1 LTTTV
6 YSSIEHLDNDFLELI
21 NPNKSAYFSR
31 DLLYSFEVS
40 NAQVDMRYVC
50 ISNNNI
56 AQALALVQ
64 IIELSVDVIL
74 KNIKVSP
81 FFRKILNAFFCN
93 DHIKI
98 MFCGNIFLSGEHGI
112 SFSENCNKKNTVLQI
127 GKALDNIAKTTRPLH
142 AIFIKDFETSALEY
156 ASDFEHFGFTNI
168 KVEPNMLISL
178 KPEWRTFE
186 DYKAAL
192 KSKYRVKANK
202 ADSKSKALEVRIF
215 SKKDVELFKNEL
227 QNLYQNTIDN
237 ANFNAQ
243 VLDLNTYIKLKDS
256 YKDNFIVW
264 SYFLDDKI
272 VGFLSAL
279 KNKNQLDAHFIGL
292 NYSLNK
298 SHAIY
303 PRILN
308 DYIRLG
314 LEKKVEIIN
323 LGRTASEIK
332 STIGAQ
338 PLELSCYIKHKNK
351 FINILIKPFFKKIQ
365 IKSFKQHSPFK

>member
-1 LTTTV
+1 MTTTV
-6 YSSIEHLDNDFLELI
+6 HSSIEHLDNDFLELI

-31 DLLYSFEVS
+31 ELLYSFEVS

>member
-1 LTTTV
+1 MTTITH
-6 YSSIEHLDNDFLELI
+6 SSIECLEDGFIKFI
-21 NPNKSAYFSR
+21 NPRKSAYFSR
-31 DLLYSFEVS
+31 DLLYSFEAS
-40 NAQVDMRYVC
+40 NTKVDMRYVC

-56 AQALALVQ
+56 PQALALVQ

-74 KNIKVSP
+74 KNIRVSP

-112 SFSENCNKKNTVLQI
+112 SFSENCNKKNTVKQI
-127 GKALDNIAKTTRPLH
+127 GKALDNIAKTTHPLH
-142 AIFIKDFETSALEY
+142 AIFIKDFESSALEY
-156 ASDFEHFGFTNI
+156 SSAFEHFGFTNI
-168 KVEPNMLISL
+168 KVEPNMLITL
-178 KPEWRTFE
+178 KPEWKTFE
-186 DYKAAL
+186 DYKSAL

-202 ADSKSKALEVRIF
+202 ADSKSKALERRVF
-215 SKKDVELFKNEL
+215 SIKDIETYKNEL

-243 VLDLNTYIKLKDS
+243 VLDLNTYIKLKES

-264 SYFLDDKI
+264 SYFLEDKI

-279 KNKNQLDAHFIGL
+279 KNKNHLDAHFIGL
-292 NYSLNK
+292 NYNLNK
-298 SHAIY
+298 TYGIY

-323 LGRTASEIK
+323 LGRTAAEIK
-332 STIGAQ
+332 STIGAK
-338 PLELSCYIKHKNK
+338 PLALSCYIKHKNK
-351 FINILIKPFFKKIQ
+351 FLNVLVKPFFKKIQ

>member
-1 LTTTV
+1 MTTITH
-6 YSSIEHLDNDFLELI
+6 SSIECLEDGFIKFI
-21 NPNKSAYFSR
+21 NPRKSAYFSR
-31 DLLYSFEVS
+31 DLLYSFEAS
-40 NAQVDMRYVC
+40 NTKVDMRYVC

-56 AQALALVQ
+56 PQALALVQ

-74 KNIKVSP
+74 KNIRVSP

-112 SFSENCNKKNTVLQI
+112 SFSENCNKKNTVKQI
-127 GKALDNIAKTTRPLH
+127 GKALDNIAKTTHPLH
-142 AIFIKDFETSALEY
+142 AIFIKDFESSALEY
-156 ASDFEHFGFTNI
+156 SSAFEHFGFTNI
-168 KVEPNMLISL
+168 KVEPNMLITL
-178 KPEWRTFE
+178 KPEWKTFE

-202 ADSKSKALEVRIF
+202 ADSKSKALERRVF
-215 SKKDVELFKNEL
+215 SIKDIETYKNEL

-243 VLDLNTYIKLKDS
+243 VLDLNTYIKLKES
-256 YKDNFIVW
+256 YKDNFSVW
-264 SYFLDDKI
+264 SYFLEDKI

-279 KNKNQLDAHFIGL
+279 KNKNHLDAHFIGL
-292 NYSLNK
+292 NYNLNK
-298 SHAIY
+298 TYGIY

-323 LGRTASEIK
+323 LGRTAAEIK
-332 STIGAQ
+332 STIGAK
-338 PLELSCYIKHKNK
+338 PLALSCYIKHKNK
-351 FINILIKPFFKKIQ
+351 FLNVLVKPFFKKIQ

>member
-1 LTTTV
+1 MTTTV
-6 YSSIEHLDNDFLELI
+6 HSSIEHLDNDFLELI

>member
-1 LTTTV
+1 MTTTV
-6 YSSIEHLDNDFLELI
+6 HSSIEHLDNDFLELI

-112 SFSENCNKKNTVLQI
+112 SFSENCNKNNTVLQI

>member
-6 YSSIEHLDNDFLELI
+6 HSSIEHLDNDFLELI

-40 NAQVDMRYVC
+40 NAQVDIRYVC

>member
-1 LTTTV
+1 MTTTV
-6 YSSIEHLDNDFLELI
+6 HSSIEHLDNDFLELI

-127 GKALDNIAKTTRPLH
+127 GKALDNIAKTARPLH

>member
-1 LTTTV
+1 MTTITH
-6 YSSIEHLDNDFLELI
+6 SSIECLEDGFIKFI
-21 NPNKSAYFSR
+21 NPRKSAYFSR
-31 DLLYSFEVS
+31 DLLYSFEAS
-40 NAQVDMRYVC
+40 NTKVDMRYVC

-56 AQALALVQ
+56 PQALALVQ

-74 KNIKVSP
+74 KNIRVSP
-81 FFRKILNAFFCN
+81 FFRKILNAFFFN

-112 SFSENCNKKNTVLQI
+112 SFSENCNKKNTVKQI
-127 GKALDNIAKTTRPLH
+127 GKALDNIAKTTHPLH
-142 AIFIKDFETSALEY
+142 AIFIKDFESSALEY
-156 ASDFEHFGFTNI
+156 SSAFEHFGFTNI
-168 KVEPNMLISL
+168 KVEPNMLITL
-178 KPEWRTFE
+178 KPEWKTFE

-202 ADSKSKALEVRIF
+202 ADSKSKALERRVF
-215 SKKDVELFKNEL
+215 SIKDIETYKNEL

-243 VLDLNTYIKLKDS
+243 VLDLNTYIKLKES

-264 SYFLDDKI
+264 SYFLEDKI

-279 KNKNQLDAHFIGL
+279 KNKNHLDAHFIGL

-298 SHAIY
+298 TYGIY

-323 LGRTASEIK
+323 LGRTAAEIK
-332 STIGAQ
+332 STIGAK
-338 PLELSCYIKHKNK
+338 PLALSCYIKHKNK
-351 FINILIKPFFKKIQ
+351 FLNVLVKPFFKKIQ

>member
-1 LTTTV
+1 MKTSFHL
-6 YSSIEHLDNDFLELI
+6 SIKDVDDEFLEII
-21 NPNKSAYFSR
+21 NPNNSVYFSR
-31 DLLYSFEVS
+31 AFLHAFEVS
-40 NAQVDMRYVC
+40 NTQVDMRYVC
-50 ISNNNI
+50 ISDEDTP
-56 AQALALVQ
+56 QALALVQ

-81 FFRKILNAFFCN
+81 FFRKILTLFFCN

-98 MFCGNIFLSGEHGI
+98 MFCGNVFLSGEHGI
-112 SFSENCNKKNTVLQI
+112 SFAQNSNRQKITGHIGHALNT
-127 GKALDNIAKTTRPLH
+127 IAKTVRPLH
-142 AIFIKDFETSALEY
+142 AIFIKDFEASALAY
-156 ASDFEHFGFTNI
+156 TSSFEHFGFTNI
-168 KVEPNMLISL
+168 KVEPNMLITL
-178 KPEWRTFE
+178 KPNWATFE
-186 DYKAAL
+186 EYKAAL

-202 ADSKSKALEVRIF
+202 ADTKSKSLELRNF
-215 SKKDVELFKNEL
+215 SREDIELYKDEL

-243 VLDLNTYIKLKDS
+243 VLDLNTYIELKNT
-256 YKDNFIVW
+256 YKDDFIVQG
-264 SYFLDDKI
+264 YFLDQKI

-279 KNKNQLDAHFIGL
+279 HNNSHLDAHFIGL
-292 NYSLNK
+292 DYTLNK
-298 SHAIY
+298 DYAIY

-314 LEKKVEIIN
+314 LEKGVTTIN

-332 STIGAQ
+332 STVGAV

-351 FINILIKPFFKKIQ
+351 FINFLIRPFFRKIQ

>member
-1 LTTTV
+1 LTTITH
-6 YSSIEHLDNDFLELI
+6 SSIECLEDGFIKFI
-21 NPNKSAYFSR
+21 NPRKSAYFSR
-31 DLLYSFEVS
+31 DLLYSFEAS
-40 NAQVDMRYVC
+40 NTKVDMRYVC

-56 AQALALVQ
+56 PQALALVQ

-74 KNIKVSP
+74 KNIRVSP

-112 SFSENCNKKNTVLQI
+112 SFSENCNKKNTVKQI
-127 GKALDNIAKTTRPLH
+127 GKALDNIAKTTHPLH
-142 AIFIKDFETSALEY
+142 AIFIKDFESSALEY
-156 ASDFEHFGFTNI
+156 SSAFEHFGFTNI
-168 KVEPNMLISL
+168 KVEPNMLITL
-178 KPEWRTFE
+178 KPEWKTFE

-202 ADSKSKALEVRIF
+202 ADSKSKALERRVF
-215 SKKDVELFKNEL
+215 SIKDIETYKNEL

-243 VLDLNTYIKLKDS
+243 VLDLNTYIKLKES

-264 SYFLDDKI
+264 SYFLEDKI

-279 KNKNQLDAHFIGL
+279 KNKNHLDAHFIGL

-298 SHAIY
+298 TYGIY

-323 LGRTASEIK
+323 LGRTAAEIK
-332 STIGAQ
+332 STIGAK
-338 PLELSCYIKHKNK
+338 PLALSCYIKHKNK
-351 FINILIKPFFKKIQ
+351 FLNVLVKPFFKKIQ

>member
-6 YSSIEHLDNDFLELI
+6 HSSIEHLDNDFLELI

-202 ADSKSKALEVRIF
+202 AGSKSKALEVRIF

>member
-1 LTTTV
+1 MTTTV
-6 YSSIEHLDNDFLELI
+6 HSSIEHLDNDFLELI

-40 NAQVDMRYVC
+40 NAQVDIRYVC

>member
-1 LTTTV
+1 LTTITH
-6 YSSIEHLDNDFLELI
+6 SSIECLEDGFIKFI
-21 NPNKSAYFSR
+21 NPRKSAYFSR
-31 DLLYSFEVS
+31 DLLYSFEAS
-40 NAQVDMRYVC
+40 NTKVDMRYVC

-56 AQALALVQ
+56 PQALALVQ

-74 KNIKVSP
+74 KNIRVSP

-112 SFSENCNKKNTVLQI
+112 SFSENCNKKNTVKQI
-127 GKALDNIAKTTRPLH
+127 GKALDNIAKTTHPLH
-142 AIFIKDFETSALEY
+142 AIFIKDFESSALEY
-156 ASDFEHFGFTNI
+156 SSAFEHFGFTNI
-168 KVEPNMLISL
+168 KVEPNMLITL
-178 KPEWRTFE
+178 KPEWKTFE

-202 ADSKSKALEVRIF
+202 ADSKSKALERRVF
-215 SKKDVELFKNEL
+215 SIKDIETYKNEL

-243 VLDLNTYIKLKDS
+243 VLDLNTYIKLKES
-256 YKDNFIVW
+256 YKDNFSVW
-264 SYFLDDKI
+264 SYFLEDKI

-279 KNKNQLDAHFIGL
+279 KNKNHLDAHFIGL
-292 NYSLNK
+292 NYNLNK
-298 SHAIY
+298 TYGIY

-323 LGRTASEIK
+323 LGRTAAEIK
-332 STIGAQ
+332 STIGAK
-338 PLELSCYIKHKNK
+338 PLALSCYIKHKNK
-351 FINILIKPFFKKIQ
+351 FLNVLVKPFFKKIQ

>member
-1 LTTTV
+1 MTTTV
-6 YSSIEHLDNDFLELI
+6 HSSIEHLDNDFLELI

-202 ADSKSKALEVRIF
+202 AGSKSKALEVRIF

>member
-6 YSSIEHLDNDFLELI
+6 HSSIEHLDNDFLELI

-112 SFSENCNKKNTVLQI
+112 SFSENCNREKSVLHI
-127 GKALDNIAKTTRPLH
+127 GKALDKIAKTIRPLH
-142 AIFIKDFETSALEY
+142 AIFIKDFETSAMKY
-156 ASDFEHFGFTNI
+156 TSDFENFGFTNI

-178 KPEWRTFE
+178 NPEWKNFE
-186 DYKAAL
+186 NYKAAL

-202 ADSKSKALEVRIF
+202 ADTKSKALELRVF
-215 SKKDVELFKNEL
+215 SKKDIKNYKDEL

-243 VLDLNTYIKLKDS
+243 VLDLNTYIKLKDTH
-256 YKDNFIVW
+256 KENFIVW

-279 KNKNQLDAHFIGL
+279 KNKKQLDAHFIGL

>member
-6 YSSIEHLDNDFLELI
+6 HSSIEHLDNDFLELI

-40 NAQVDMRYVC
+40 NAQVDIRYVC

-156 ASDFEHFGFTNI
+156 ASDFEYFGFTNI

>member
-1 LTTTV
+1 LTTITH
-6 YSSIEHLDNDFLELI
+6 SSIECLEDGFIKFI
-21 NPNKSAYFSR
+21 NPRKSAYFSR
-31 DLLYSFEVS
+31 DLLYSFEAS
-40 NAQVDMRYVC
+40 NTKVDMRYVC

-56 AQALALVQ
+56 PQALALVQ

-74 KNIKVSP
+74 KNIRVSP

-112 SFSENCNKKNTVLQI
+112 SFSENCNKKNTVKQI
-127 GKALDNIAKTTRPLH
+127 GKALDNIAKTTHPLH
-142 AIFIKDFETSALEY
+142 AIFIKDFESSALEY
-156 ASDFEHFGFTNI
+156 SSAFEHFGFTNI
-168 KVEPNMLISL
+168 KVEPNMLITL
-178 KPEWRTFE
+178 KPEWKTFE

-202 ADSKSKALEVRIF
+202 ADSKSKALERRVF
-215 SKKDVELFKNEL
+215 SIKDIETYKNEL

-243 VLDLNTYIKLKDS
+243 VLDLNTYIKLKES

-264 SYFLDDKI
+264 SYFLEDKI

-279 KNKNQLDAHFIGL
+279 KNKNHLDAHFIGL
-292 NYSLNK
+292 NYNLNK
-298 SHAIY
+298 TYGIY

-323 LGRTASEIK
+323 LGRTAAEIK
-332 STIGAQ
+332 STIGAK
-338 PLELSCYIKHKNK
+338 PLALSCYIKHKNK
-351 FINILIKPFFKKIQ
+351 FLNVLVKPFFKKIQ

>member
-1 LTTTV
+1 MTTTV
-6 YSSIEHLDNDFLELI
+6 HSSIEHLDNDFLELI

-40 NAQVDMRYVC
+40 NAQVDIRYVC

-98 MFCGNIFLSGEHGI
+98 VFCGNIFLSGEHGI

-156 ASDFEHFGFTNI
+156 TSDFEHFGFTNI

>member
-1 LTTTV
+1 MTTTV
-6 YSSIEHLDNDFLELI
+6 HSSIEHLDNDFLELI

-40 NAQVDMRYVC
+40 NAQVDIRYVC

-156 ASDFEHFGFTNI
+156 TSDFEHFGFTNI

>member
-1 LTTTV
+1 MTTTV
-6 YSSIEHLDNDFLELI
+6 HSSIEHLDNDFLELI

-40 NAQVDMRYVC
+40 NAQVDIRYVC

-156 ASDFEHFGFTNI
+156 TSDFEHFGFTNI

-365 IKSFKQHSPFK
+365 IKSFKQHSSFK

>member
-1 LTTTV
+1 MTTITH
-6 YSSIEHLDNDFLELI
+6 SSIECLEDGFIKFI
-21 NPNKSAYFSR
+21 NPRKSAYFSR
-31 DLLYSFEVS
+31 DLLYSFEAS
-40 NAQVDMRYVC
+40 NTKVDMRYVC

-56 AQALALVQ
+56 PQALALVQ

-74 KNIKVSP
+74 KNIRVSP

-112 SFSENCNKKNTVLQI
+112 SFSENCNKKNTVKQI
-127 GKALDNIAKTTRPLH
+127 GKALDNIAKTTHPLH
-142 AIFIKDFETSALEY
+142 AIFIKDFESSALEY
-156 ASDFEHFGFTNI
+156 SSAFEHFGFTNI
-168 KVEPNMLISL
+168 KVEPNMLITL
-178 KPEWRTFE
+178 KPEWKTFE

-202 ADSKSKALEVRIF
+202 ADSKSKALERRVF
-215 SKKDVELFKNEL
+215 SIKDIETYKNEL

-243 VLDLNTYIKLKDS
+243 VLDLNTYIKLKES

-264 SYFLDDKI
+264 SYFLEDKI

-279 KNKNQLDAHFIGL
+279 KNKNHLDAHFIGL
-292 NYSLNK
+292 NYNLNK
-298 SHAIY
+298 TYGIY

-323 LGRTASEIK
+323 LGRTAAEIK
-332 STIGAQ
+332 STIGAK
-338 PLELSCYIKHKNK
+338 PLALSCYIKHKNK
-351 FINILIKPFFKKIQ
+351 FLNVLVKPFFKKIQ

>member
-6 YSSIEHLDNDFLELI
+6 HSSIEHLDNDFLELI

-40 NAQVDMRYVC
+40 NAQVDIRYVC

-156 ASDFEHFGFTNI
+156 TSDFEHFGFTNI

>member
-1 LTTTV
+1 MTTTV
-6 YSSIEHLDNDFLELI
+6 HSSIEHLDNDFLELI

-93 DHIKI
+93 NHIKI

-186 DYKAAL
+186 NYKAAL

-279 KNKNQLDAHFIGL
+279 KNNNHLDAHFIGL

>member
-1 LTTTV
+1 MTTTV
-6 YSSIEHLDNDFLELI
+6 HSSIEHLDNDFLELI

-298 SHAIY
+298 RHAIY

>member
-6 YSSIEHLDNDFLELI
+6 HSSIEHLDNDFLELI

-40 NAQVDMRYVC
+40 NAQVDIRYVC

-365 IKSFKQHSPFK
+365 IKSFKQHSSFK